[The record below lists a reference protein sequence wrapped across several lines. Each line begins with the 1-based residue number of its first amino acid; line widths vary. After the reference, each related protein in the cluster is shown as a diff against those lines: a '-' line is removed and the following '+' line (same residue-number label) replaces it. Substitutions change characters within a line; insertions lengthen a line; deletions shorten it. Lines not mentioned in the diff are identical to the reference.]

1 MGYSKKLNLT
11 RRTLIVTASAFIVTI
26 VLIVISPLLLNSGSD
41 AFSNNNNNSSRSQA
55 ATTASSSSSS
65 SLSSKTCNQSLWN
78 FIAKAPGRFKIINQC
93 AAVTGIVLSINPEP
107 DGDTDFPLALDTPYK
122 NMVTKANFN
131 PLMRGG
137 LWCEMICQHPEVSS
151 EIEPFKRGECTGF
164 NARLIFNSLPQVGQH
179 LVVTGTYLLD
189 LREGGH
195 AEIHPVSSIRLNK

>member
-1 MGYSKKLNLT
+1 MGYSKKPNLT

-26 VLIVISPLLLNSGSD
+26 VLIVISPLLLNS
-41 AFSNNNNNSSRSQA
+41 NNNKSNNNSSRSQV
-55 ATTASSSSSS
+55 ATTASSS

-137 LWCEMICQHPEVSS
+137 LWCEMICQHPEISS

-164 NARLIFNSLPQVGQH
+164 NARLIFNPLPQVGQH

>member
-1 MGYSKKLNLT
+1 MGYSKKLKLT
-11 RRTLIVTASAFIVTI
+11 RRTLIVTVSAFIVTI
-26 VLIVISPLLLNSGSD
+26 ILIVISPLLLNSKSD
-41 AFSNNNNNSSRSQA
+41 AFSNNNNKSNNNRSPA
-55 ATTASSSSSS
+55 ATTSSS

-78 FIAKAPGRFKIINQC
+78 FIANPPGRFKIINQC
-93 AAVTGIVLSINPEP
+93 VTVTGTVLSINPEP

-137 LWCEMICQHPEVSS
+137 LWCEMICQHPEISS

-164 NARLIFNSLPQVGQH
+164 NARLIFNPLPQVGQH
-179 LVVTGTYLLD
+179 LLVTGTYLLD

-195 AEIHPVSSIRLNK
+195 AEIHPVSSIRLIK

>member
-1 MGYSKKLNLT
+1 MGYSKKLKLT
-11 RRTLIVTASAFIVTI
+11 RRTLIVTVSAFIVTI
-26 VLIVISPLLLNSGSD
+26 ILIVISPLLLNSKSD
-41 AFSNNNNNSSRSQA
+41 AFSNNNNKSNNNRSP
-55 ATTASSSSSS
+55 ATTSSS

-78 FIAKAPGRFKIINQC
+78 FIANPPGRFKIINQC
-93 AAVTGIVLSINPEP
+93 VTVTGTVLSINPEP

-137 LWCEMICQHPEVSS
+137 LWCEMICQHPEISS

-164 NARLIFNSLPQVGQH
+164 NARLIFNPLPQVGQH
-179 LVVTGTYLLD
+179 LLVTGTYLLD

-195 AEIHPVSSIRLNK
+195 AEIHPVSSIRLIK

>member
-11 RRTLIVTASAFIVTI
+11 RRTLIVTAPAFIVTI
-26 VLIVISPLLLNSGSD
+26 VLLIAVISLLLNSGSD
-41 AFSNNNNNSSRSQA
+41 AFSNNNNKRNNNNSSP
-55 ATTASSSSSS
+55 TTITTSS

-78 FIAKAPGRFKIINQC
+78 FIANPPGRFKIINQC
-93 AAVTGIVLSINPEP
+93 VTVTGTVLSINPEP

-131 PLMRGG
+131 PLMQGG
-137 LWCEMICQHPEVSS
+137 IWCEMICQHPEISS

-164 NARLIFNSLPQVGQH
+164 NARLIFNPLPQVGQH

-195 AEIHPVSSIRLNK
+195 AEIHPVSSIRLIK